1 MLELLW
7 QVAVDMCDAAR
18 HASRTRSARVG
29 SMHGTRAARCCSM
42 QAPLRG
48 LARQMR
54 GRVRQIS
61 VWRVGGGWEDQA
73 QLPANM
79 WSERW
84 AVERWRAQVNS
95 SQFKS
100 SQAKSSQIKPSQAKS
115 RQVKPSQGKS
125 SGRDGPSTR
134 GMRTG
139 GPYPTCAWSYVPGTS
154 AACASWRAL
163 EESGLGSDQGT
174 REMVTPGRQR
184 PSACSVGTCL

>member
-134 GMRTG
+134 G
-139 GPYPTCAWSYVPGTS
+139 CALADHIPHVRGHTS
-154 AACASWRAL
+154 
-163 EESGLGSDQGT
+163 
-174 REMVTPGRQR
+174 PGRARRVQAGGLWR
-184 PSACSVGTCL
+184 RAAWGATRGPGRW